1 MYPTASIITEQIA
14 LKPTKR
20 EVGKRDTTTW
30 KAKLKKEIKRKRNDL
45 SILTEI
51 AKGSTLREEK
61 RIKLRNAFT

>member
-1 MYPTASIITEQIA
+1 ME
-14 LKPTKR
+14 
-20 EVGKRDTTTW
+20 TTW

-61 RIKLRNAFT
+61 GIKLRNTIT